1 MSERGTDFLTFKLD
15 DYKLAIPVAE
25 VERVVRA
32 LAVTSIPDSGDLL
45 YGSFNYHGKIIPV
58 INLRVKFNLPD
69 KELTP
74 EQRFLILTTSKRTIA
89 LVTDEVNDV
98 VTITEKEIFEAQGS
112 LTDTST
118 EDSSLLFS
126 DKRGIAI
133 ILDLEDLLSG
143 NLKIQ
148 LEKAKEHLTG

>member
-45 YGSFNYHGKIIPV
+45 YGSLNYHGKILPV
-58 INLRVKFNLPD
+58 INLRAKFNLPD
-69 KELTP
+69 KELMP
-74 EQRFLILTTSKRTIA
+74 EQRFLILNTSKRTIVLIA
-89 LVTDEVNDV
+89 DEVNDIV
-98 VTITEKEIFEAQGS
+98 AITEKEIFEAKGS
-112 LTDTST
+112 LSKTDAESN
-118 EDSSLLFS
+118 SLLFS
-126 DKRGIAI
+126 NKRDIAI

-143 NLKIQ
+143 DLKIQ
-148 LEKAKEHLTG
+148 IEKAKEHLTG

>member
-15 DYKLAIPVAE
+15 DHKLAIPVSE

-45 YGSFNYHGKIIPV
+45 YGSFNYHGEIVPV
-58 INLRVKFNLPD
+58 INLRAKFNLPD
-69 KELTP
+69 KELKP
-74 EQRFLILTTSKRTIA
+74 EQRFLILNTPKRTIA

-98 VTITEKEIFEAQGS
+98 VAITEKEIFEAQGS

-118 EDSSLLFS
+118 EGSSLLFS

-143 NLKIQ
+143 DLKIQ